1 MSSQA
6 HRHAPSRVAPAAML
20 ALLPEQTWQRP
31 TPNAALMRVLGVV
44 NRWLLLRGYCRIRRI
59 DLPAD
64 DRARLEGAVN
74 PGTAAFL
81 APNHPEFGADW
92 LIDKELSTLVAPRMA
107 SWASSGIVN
116 AAPRFWGMN
125 NLVANDGGTAAK
137 CYSVEYA
144 LAGDGV
150 LLHPEGSVRWTND
163 RVHALF
169 PGVAQMAMA
178 AAQCAERP
186 VFIVPLV
193 WKYRFI
199 GDVSARLH
207 REMRVIERALGLASP
222 SSSIGVGVRF
232 YTLQM
237 NLLAARMRDFSY
249 EDECPDADFFTRQDA
264 FRMHLVRVLTAL
276 YRVEASGSMDRMLA
290 RIRGVILSAAKDPH
304 LRRQHLAMVEEAKRL
319 GEMSRDVYGT
329 PLLTQEQMAECLK
342 RTRDRLMRRG
352 WRNVI
357 GNMLPCPLG
366 ARVVHVA
373 VPEPIRVVAVRP
385 QERAEYEGALLDLT
399 RESMQAAL
407 DGINRRIAPS
417 VEARAVQNPLVR

>member
-1 MSSQA
+1 
-6 HRHAPSRVAPAAML
+6 
-20 ALLPEQTWQRP
+20 
-31 TPNAALMRVLGVV
+31 MRALGVV
-44 NRWLLLRGYCRIRRI
+44 NRWLLLRGYCRIRI
-59 DLPAD
+59 FYLPAD

-74 PGTAAFL
+74 PDTAAFL

-125 NLVANDGGTAAK
+125 NLVANDGGSAAK
-137 CYSVEYA
+137 EYSVERA
-144 LAGDGV
+144 LAGAAGLV
-150 LLHPEGSVRWTND
+150 HPEGSVRWTND

-178 AAQCAERP
+178 AADRGERP

-193 WKYRFI
+193 WKYRFV

-207 REMRVIERALGLASP
+207 GEMRLIERSLGLASP
-222 SSSIGVGVRF
+222 SSRVGVGVRF

-237 NLLAARMRDFSY
+237 NVLAAQMRAFSY
-249 EDECPDADFFTRQDA
+249 ADECPDAGFFERQRA
-264 FRMHLVRVLTAL
+264 FRDFLLRELTGRFPVAPTDS
-276 YRVEASGSMDRMLA
+276 VDKSLA
-290 RIRGVILSAAKDPH
+290 RLKAVILSTAKDPH
-304 LRRQHLAMVEEAKRL
+304 VRRQHLAMVEEAKRL

-352 WRNVI
+352 WRNVVA
-357 GNMLPCPLG
+357 NMLPCPLG

-373 VPEPIRVVAVRP
+373 VPEPIRVEAVRSH
-385 QERAEYEGALLDLT
+385 ERAEYEGALLDLT

-407 DGINRRIAPS
+407 DGINRRIAPA
-417 VEARAVQNPLVR
+417 VQAFAVQNPF